1 MAATVLEKYTWLPT
15 VRRTSTGAAIS
26 GVDVH
31 VWDDTSPTPVKVV
44 NGLSTNAS
52 GQIAEQEL
60 QKASHSVSTTTTT
73 TTTTTPHLARFVK
86 YNEVAIQFNQNI
98 QAAVEPTFYT
108 DTQNNIT
115 QTTKATVLAYNG
127 ITITHASD
135 LVTLATGAATRVD
148 DMNKLYD
155 RLQAEAE
162 DSPQYDYLEILATVD
177 KQNYQMFYDLVVNN
191 VAFDG
196 QSRTIAFQGTADL
209 TLQGASV
216 DVSDLAVTGDVN
228 LGTGTGGIAL
238 DNLDVSDTLDF
249 SVAGTY
255 DLTNCQIGEVTN
267 SSGGSVTI
275 NALGDTSITTNTG
288 PNITINNAVTATV
301 GGMSEGAAV
310 KVIAEE
316 TVGSVTL
323 GDVLMEKLSDSNGE
337 ASFTHNYEGDLDV
350 TVRCRA
356 SGLPTAAIADDNG
369 SYTDETTAAN
379 QQTVD
384 DMNLLPTTPVVNQDG
399 YLFGHAE
406 EFNQLKINISTV
418 GVGGGTITWQYWNG
432 AWTNLSGVSDGTQSF
447 SQSGTNYVSWTMP
460 SDWATTTINSQG
472 PYKFVRARFTAGSFS
487 TAPKGKKCSLDVN
500 RYLPFVQTFTITS
513 TGLNAIVTWIRDTIA
528 RF

>member
-1 MAATVLEKYTWLPT
+1 MCTCRSPSPKRPS
-15 VRRTSTGAAIS
+15 RRFFT
-26 GVDVH
+26 
-31 VWDDTSPTPVKVV
+31 DD
-44 NGLSTNAS
+44 N
-52 GQIAEQEL
+52 
-60 QKASHSVSTTTTT
+60 
-73 TTTTTPHLARFVK
+73 
-86 YNEVAIQFNQNI
+86 
-98 QAAVEPTFYT
+98 
-108 DTQNNIT
+108 DNIT
-115 QTTKATVLAYNG
+115 ESNQSTVDAYGGFAVNHTT
-127 ITITHASD
+127 D
-135 LVTLATGAATRVD
+135 EVTLTFGTCDRMTR
-148 DMNKLYD
+148 LYD
-155 RLQAEAE
+155 RLQSVCETAPQGYAIAEIM
-162 DSPQYDYLEILATVD
+162 PTVD
-177 KQNYQMFYDLVVNN
+177 GQNYQFFYDLILSDKTFAGENKAI
-191 VAFDG
+191 AFDTG
-196 QSRTIAFQGTADL
+196 KDL
-209 TLQGASV
+209 TITGANGNANH
-216 DVSDLAVTGDVN
+216 LNVTSGDVL
-228 LGTGTGGIAL
+228 LGTGTGNKTL
-238 DNLDVSDTLDF
+238 VNLDVADTLDF

-255 DLTNCQIGEVTN
+255 TLTDCQIGEVTN

-301 GGMSEGAAV
+301 GGTSEGAAV